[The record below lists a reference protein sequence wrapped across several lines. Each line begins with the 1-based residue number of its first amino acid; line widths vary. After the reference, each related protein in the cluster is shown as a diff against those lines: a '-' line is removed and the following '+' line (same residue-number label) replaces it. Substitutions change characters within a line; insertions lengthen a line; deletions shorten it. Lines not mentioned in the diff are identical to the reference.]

1 MSSVSKS
8 AGAVPVHKSQA
19 KAAQTR
25 RGLLYALPDW
35 LMIIVLFFVP
45 IVLLVVMAC
54 SRWSLLG
61 GNRGVNFPDNFVK
74 VFENKLFWPSIWFTL
89 EYTVIVTIFLL
100 VLGLGMAM
108 IRASCCRPRRA
119 WRPRPCCSTPCIP
132 RRWALSPRF

>member
-1 MSSVSKS
+1 M
-8 AGAVPVHKSQA
+8 HKSKA

-74 VFENKLFWPSIWFTL
+74 VFENKLSGPRFGSRSSTP
-89 EYTVIVTIFLL
+89 VIVTIFLL
-100 VLGLGMAM
+100 VLGLGW
-108 IRASCCRPRRA
+108 P
-119 WRPRPCCSTPCIP
+119 
-132 RRWALSPRF
+132 

>member
-8 AGAVPVHKSQA
+8 AGAVPVHKSKA

-61 GNRGVNFPDNFVK
+61 GNRGVNFPGQLRQGVR
-74 VFENKLFWPSIWFTL
+74 EQICS
-89 EYTVIVTIFLL
+89 
-100 VLGLGMAM
+100 G
-108 IRASCCRPRRA
+108 PRFGSRS
-119 WRPRPCCSTPCIP
+119 STP
-132 RRWALSPRF
+132 

>member
-8 AGAVPVHKSQA
+8 AGAVPVHKSKA

-89 EYTVIVTIFLL
+89 EYTVIVTVEPRDTF
-100 VLGLGMAM
+100 VPPG
-108 IRASCCRPRRA
+108 CDCWDTRPKTGV
-119 WRPRPCCSTPCIP
+119 PRS
-132 RRWALSPRF
+132 

>member
-8 AGAVPVHKSQA
+8 AGAVPVHKSKA

-54 SRWSLLG
+54 SRWSQ
-61 GNRGVNFPDNFVK
+61 D
-74 VFENKLFWPSIWFTL
+74 T
-89 EYTVIVTIFLL
+89 L
-100 VLGLGMAM
+100 VLCNHCWTHAATHGILNDNLVG
-108 IRASCCRPRRA
+108 IRA
-119 WRPRPCCSTPCIP
+119 
-132 RRWALSPRF
+132 